1 LSQNARSLE
10 SGVSRSYAHALFALS
25 CSLPPHANP
34 GFRVKS
40 ISAPALSI
48 PAQKYMLPLSTITY
62 RLLWAALLGSIIGIE
77 RSVRKRPAGMRTSLC
92 VCVGAALFTIL
103 SSEIAKATG
112 DTSTTRIASNIVQG
126 IGFLGAGVI
135 LRERGS
141 VVGMTTASAIFA
153 EAAIG
158 MGAGGG
164 LYGVSGI
171 AAAIVL
177 FALAGLIYVEG
188 ALLLKCRYMLFRVT
202 SDSASDM
209 VPEVHRIF
217 KDQNINLD
225 NFQVNMTG
233 AKHVIQFDADVTQRQ
248 QGQVLAALTRP
259 GISVEMLP
267 VERQFE

>member
-1 LSQNARSLE
+1 
-10 SGVSRSYAHALFALS
+10 
-25 CSLPPHANP
+25 
-34 GFRVKS
+34 
-40 ISAPALSI
+40 
-48 PAQKYMLPLSTITY
+48 MLPLSTITY
-62 RLLWAALLGSIIGIE
+62 RLLWAGLLGSIIGIE
-77 RSVRKRPAGMRTSLC
+77 RSERKRPAGMRTSLC

-112 DTSTTRIASNIVQG
+112 DASTTRIASNIVQG

-164 LYGVSGI
+164 LYRVSGI
-171 AAAIVL
+171 ATAIIL
-177 FALAGLIYVEG
+177 FALTGLIYLET
-188 ALLLKCRYMLFRVT
+188 ALKLKCRYMLFRVT
-202 SDSASDM
+202 ADSAIDM

-217 KDQNINLD
+217 ADQSIKID
-225 NFQVNMTG
+225 NFQLNITG
-233 AKHVIQFDADVTQRQ
+233 AKHLIQFDADVTQRQ
-248 QGQVLAALTRP
+248 QGQLLAAMTRP

-267 VERQFE
+267 VERQSE